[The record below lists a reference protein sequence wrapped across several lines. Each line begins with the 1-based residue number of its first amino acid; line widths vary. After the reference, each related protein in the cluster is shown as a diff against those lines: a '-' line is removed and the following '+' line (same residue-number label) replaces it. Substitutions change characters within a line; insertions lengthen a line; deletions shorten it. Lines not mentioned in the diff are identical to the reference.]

1 MLKKI
6 LKKSFSDI
14 CASFSIILVAFLIS
28 SYFPH
33 YMNYPPHQKLFF
45 YEMLFK
51 VILGLVIIATVG
63 TFINHFIMEFELF
76 SKKKFMRR
84 SIFVVIIAL
93 LSVVVNLSVFFILPL
108 SKTYVVTGVIIIVLL
123 GVIGATIGFI
133 IENKK
138 RKKDIEA
145 INERLIKLKEEH

>member
-14 CASFSIILVAFLIS
+14 CASFSIILIVFLTS
-28 SYFPH
+28 AYFPS
-33 YMNYPPHQKLFF
+33 YMNYTPHQRLFF

-76 SKKKFMRR
+76 SKKEFMRR
-84 SIFVVIIAL
+84 SIIVVIIAL
-93 LSVVVNLSVFFILPL
+93 LSVVVVLSVFSILPL
-108 SKTYVVTGVIIIVLL
+108 SKTYVITGVIIIVLL